1 MSSNFVQKQFDYNKT
16 KREMNKIK
24 WIRFIFCLKLSMILS
39 SCSSQPNQN
48 MQNHATILERI
59 NNEKTTD
66 MKKEEKKIRKVFTDY
81 VVFWNNHEI
90 DKWGVL
96 FTEDT
101 KFITWSGGRYD
112 SNKANIE
119 SHKKAHKFLQESK
132 QNMTY
137 QLDDIS
143 MEFLHDDIALVYATW
158 IWTDFKT
165 DDNVEDRSG
174 YLTMVLV
181 KSDDRWLI
189 KTTQN
194 TRIDKVLG

>member
-1 MSSNFVQKQFDYNKT
+1 
-16 KREMNKIK
+16 
-24 WIRFIFCLKLSMILS
+24 
-39 SCSSQPNQN
+39 
-48 MQNHATILERI
+48 
-59 NNEKTTD
+59 
-66 MKKEEKKIRKVFTDY
+66 MKKEEKKIKKVFTDY
-81 VVFWNNHEI
+81 VVFWNNHER
-90 DKWGVL
+90 DEWGVL
-96 FTEDT
+96 FTDDT
-101 KFITWSGGRYD
+101 KFITWSGRRYD
-112 SNKANIE
+112 SNKANID

-165 DDNVEDRSG
+165 DENVEDRSG

-181 KSDDRWLI
+181 KTDDRWLI

-194 TRIDKVLG
+194 TRIDKILG

>member
-1 MSSNFVQKQFDYNKT
+1 
-16 KREMNKIK
+16 
-24 WIRFIFCLKLSMILS
+24 
-39 SCSSQPNQN
+39 
-48 MQNHATILERI
+48 
-59 NNEKTTD
+59 